1 MGPGAL
7 RSSQLS
13 SGARPPGLGP
23 YRLQGSSGVQGLGDA
38 RGEGSGEPR
47 PKREAASFSSDSTSS
62 QAAYRAASS
71 EASEKK
77 LQEDRLLLPG
87 LGLKKGPPPWPPASR

>member
-13 SGARPPGLGP
+13 SGPRPPGLGP
-23 YRLQGSSGVQGLGDA
+23 YRLQGSSGVHGLGEA
-38 RGEGSGEPR
+38 LGEGSGEPR

-77 LQEDRLLLPG
+77 LHEDKLLLPG
-87 LGLKKGPPPWPPASR
+87 LGLKKAPPPWPPASR